1 MQRLEDSSTGSVPPR
16 TAAFVVGLITLA
28 AGTTVLVGWLLD
40 IPVLR
45 SVHPSFVM
53 MTAHTAVAFTL
64 AGLSLSLR
72 ARFSRVAPARWVA
85 SACAGATAVSG
96 LFTLCQHLFGLD
108 LRTDQWLIQ
117 EQAPGAGI
125 LASGPMGQLTALN
138 FLLFGCA
145 LLLERDRRAALPI
158 QGAALLAGV
167 LSLLPLIGCFYGA
180 SMLLVFG
187 RHFQMSLITA
197 GLFILM
203 GLGVLLLH
211 PAEGLLRPF
220 IRGSVGGWLALRLG
234 PFVIAIPLAVGW
246 IWLRGESLGYFDA
259 PLGTAFAMVAMMVL
273 FACLIYWS
281 ASRLNL
287 AMARQREAALRVGE
301 RQYEALAN
309 NTDTGFV
316 VLDGNGIV
324 VSANEPYRR
333 LAGAERIEDVVGHS
347 VTEWTAPD
355 EKEGN
360 ARAVALCAA
369 RGSIQDFETVYQ
381 HADGTRTHVSV
392 NATVEKAPDGGIRIA
407 SFCRNI
413 TGRRLAEEARR
424 RAEQLLLENSSRF
437 RAFVEQ
443 APVAIGV
450 FDLAGIGQYAN
461 DTFLKMLGLQGLE
474 EVVGRPAL
482 EFFAPRFREESLE
495 RTRRRS
501 LGLPVPAANE
511 SVAIRPDGSEFPVQ
525 LAVSAIQLTDG
536 LVSIAFL
543 TDLSEIKRTEEA
555 LRESKQLVESI
566 VDNVPLMIFV
576 KEARD
581 LRFVTFNK
589 AGEALLGLDR
599 KDLLGKSDR
608 ELFPPEQAA
617 FFTAKDRQVLDSG
630 ASLDIPEEP
639 LQTLRNG
646 ERLVH
651 TRKVCIK
658 GADGRTKYLL
668 GISEDITERRLE
680 EDRLKRMSMHL
691 EEKNAELERFTYT
704 ISHDLKS
711 PLVTVRTFLGYLQR
725 DLQSRDADAVAEDI
739 DFVLGATEKMARI
752 LDELLQLSRV
762 GYQTNP
768 FQEVSL
774 QEVVAEAVGLLAG
787 PIATRGVA
795 VEVVEEPFVLVGDRT
810 RLVEV
815 FLNLLDNAV
824 KNMGEQATPRIVVGV
839 ESSGD
844 PLTFFVRDNGIGIE
858 PRYKDQ
864 IFNLFEKLDP
874 DSAGTGVG
882 LALVKRIVEVHGGRI
897 WMESAGPGQGST
909 FRFTV
914 SRARRG
920 AVMEAAG

>member
-1 MQRLEDSSTGSVPPR
+1 MQRLEGSSTGSVPPR
-16 TAAFVVGLITLA
+16 TAALVAGLIA
-28 AGTTVLVGWLLD
+28 IAGGVTVLVAWLFD
-40 IPVLR
+40 IPVLM
-45 SVHPSFVM
+45 SVQPSFVAM
-53 MTAHTAVAFTL
+53 KANTAAAFTL
-64 AGLSLSLR
+64 AGLSLALR
-72 ARFSRVAPARWVA
+72 ARFSRFAPARWVA
-85 SACAGATAVSG
+85 GACAAATAVLG
-96 LFTLCQHLFGLD
+96 LLTLCQYLFGLD
-108 LRTDQWLIQ
+108 LGIDQVLLQ
-117 EQAPGAGI
+117 EPAGVVGTLAPGRM
-125 LASGPMGQLTALN
+125 ASVTAFN
-138 FLLFGCA
+138 FLLVGCA
-145 LLLERDRRAALPI
+145 LLLERDHRAMLPI
-158 QGAALLAGV
+158 QAAALLAGV
-167 LSLLPLIGCFYGA
+167 LSLLPLVGYLYGA
-180 SMLLVFG
+180 SMLLTFG
-187 RHFQMSLITA
+187 HHLQVSIITG
-197 GLFILM
+197 GLFVLM
-203 GLGVLLLH
+203 SLGVLLLH
-211 PAEGLLRPF
+211 PAEGLLRHF
-220 IRGSVGGWLALRLG
+220 IRDSVGGWLGRRLG
-234 PFVIAIPLAVGW
+234 PFVIGIPLAVGW

-259 PLGTAFAMVAMMVL
+259 PLGTAFAMVAMMIL
-273 FACLIYWS
+273 FACLICWS

-287 AMARQREAALRVGE
+287 ATARQREEALRVGE

-333 LAGAERIEDVVGHS
+333 LAGAVRIEDVIGHS

-355 EKEGN
+355 ERESN

-381 HADGTRTHVSV
+381 HADGTRTHISV
-392 NATVEKAPDGGIRIA
+392 NATVGTAPDGRIHIT

-413 TGRRLAEEARR
+413 TVRWLAEEARG

-450 FDLAGIGQYAN
+450 FDPAGLGLYAN
-461 DTFLKMLGLQGLE
+461 DTFLRRLGLQGLE
-474 EVVGRPAL
+474 DVVGRPAV
-482 EFFAPRFREESLE
+482 EFFAPRFREESRE

-501 LGLPVPAANE
+501 LGLPVPASFE
-511 SVAIRPDGSEFPVQ
+511 SVAVRPDGSEFPVQ
-525 LAVSAIQLTDG
+525 LSVSAIQLANE
-536 LVSIAFL
+536 VVNIAFL
-543 TDLSEIKRTEEA
+543 TDLSETRLAEEA
-555 LRESKQLVESI
+555 LRESNQLVESI

-576 KEARD
+576 KEAKD

-617 FFTAKDRQVLDSG
+617 FFMAKDREVLDTG
-630 ASLDIPEEP
+630 VSLDIPEEP
-639 LQTLRNG
+639 LLTARNG

-658 GADGRTKYLL
+658 GTDGRTKYLL

-680 EDRLKRMSMHL
+680 EDRLKRMSTHL

-762 GYQTNP
+762 GYRTNP
-768 FQEVSL
+768 PTEVSL
-774 QEVVAEAVGLLAG
+774 QEVVTEALGLLAG

-795 VEVVEEPFVLVGDRT
+795 VEVAQEPIVLTGDRT

-844 PLTFFVRDNGIGIE
+844 SLTFFVRDNGIGID

-909 FRFTV
+909 FRFTL